1 MFSRID
7 RYFEFLIIIAE
18 NAASY
23 KYVVQNRKSMVSTLF
38 EIVKNLNPKQKF
50 TEQLLRNET

>member
-1 MFSRID
+1 MFFRID
-7 RYFEFLIIIAE
+7 QYFDFIIIIAE

-23 KYVVQNRKSMVSTLF
+23 KYVVENEKNMDRTIF